1 MLRMES
7 AVIDINDQNVVVGTA
22 VSDSKEAA
30 GTKGG
35 KMEELNN
42 GVAAAAENDGG
53 GGGVGMKVVRKWVHS
68 AKVGVAVVVVSLL
81 YFLDPLY
88 KEVGDDNAIWAI
100 MTVVVIFEFH
110 AGATVSKGVNR
121 IIGTVLGG
129 GFGCLVATTGQKLGG
144 IGNSIIVGVSIFA
157 VAGGGTYYRQ
167 IHSKKLFDYGAN
179 IFILTFSLV
188 AVSGLRIENV
198 IEIAR
203 ERLLMILLG
212 FMTCVLTSLFFF
224 PIWASD
230 ELHCSLCSRFHQ
242 LATSLEG
249 CVEEYFR
256 VDESSSSEKMQPAV
270 DECFKRCEAVLL
282 AKSKDDSLVNS
293 ARWEPWHG
301 KFGLSYPWERYK
313 QTGHLLN
320 DVASSILSLKLCLK
334 SPRQGDQSDRD
345 SIREPCEAAAASLV
359 WTLGEMG
366 DSIRRMRRCD
376 IETSIVPELKSAR
389 LELSRVVTTPFK
401 RGSGGS
407 DAEALGMASF
417 VFGLTEMVEV
427 LEELA
432 KQVEELGQTAG
443 FHET

>member
-1 MLRMES
+1 MVRMES
-7 AVIDINDQNVVVGTA
+7 SSAVVDINDNVM
-22 VSDSKEAA
+22 
-30 GTKGG
+30 TKG
-35 KMEELNN
+35 KMMEEEEE
-42 GVAAAAENDGG
+42 AAENGG
-53 GGGVGMKVVRKWVHS
+53 GGGGMKTVRKWVHS
-68 AKVGVAVVVVSLL
+68 GKVGVAVVVVSLL

-129 GFGCLVATTGQKLGG
+129 GFGCLVATTGQKVGG
-144 IGNSIIVGVSIFA
+144 IGNSIIVGVSVFA
-157 VAGGGTYYRQ
+157 VAGGATYYRQ
-167 IHSKKLFDYGAN
+167 IQRKKLFDYGAN

-230 ELHCSLCSRFHQ
+230 DLHSSFSSRFHQ
-242 LATSLEG
+242 LAASLQG

-256 VDESSSSEKMQPAV
+256 MEEKSDDDDESKQQPV
-270 DECFKRCEAVLL
+270 IDECFKTCEAVLL
-282 AKSKDDSLVNS
+282 AKSKDDSLVIS

-301 KFGLSYPWERYK
+301 KFGLSYPWDRYNK
-313 QTGHLLN
+313 TAQILSDL
-320 DVASSILSLKLCLK
+320 AASILSLKFCLK
-334 SPRQGDQSDRD
+334 SPRQ
-345 SIREPCEAAAASLV
+345 PCEAAAASLA
-359 WTLGEMG
+359 WTLGELG
-366 DSIRRMRRCD
+366 DSIRRMRRCNT
-376 IETSIVPELKSAR
+376 EASIVPELKSAR
-389 LELSRVVTTPFK
+389 LELSRVIVTTPFNAT
-401 RGSGGS
+401 
-407 DAEALGMASF
+407 DAEALGMATF
-417 VFGLTEMVEV
+417 VFRLTEMVEV

>member
-1 MLRMES
+1 MVRMES
-7 AVIDINDQNVVVGTA
+7 SSAVVDINDNVM
-22 VSDSKEAA
+22 
-30 GTKGG
+30 TKG
-35 KMEELNN
+35 KMMEEEEE
-42 GVAAAAENDGG
+42 AAENGG
-53 GGGVGMKVVRKWVHS
+53 GGGGMKTVRKWVHS
-68 AKVGVAVVVVSLL
+68 GKVGVAVVVVSLL

-129 GFGCLVATTGQKLGG
+129 GFGCLVATTGQKVGG
-144 IGNSIIVGVSIFA
+144 IGNSIIVGVSVFA
-157 VAGGGTYYRQ
+157 VAGGATYYRQ
-167 IHSKKLFDYGAN
+167 IQRKKLFDYGAN

-230 ELHCSLCSRFHQ
+230 DLHSSFSSRFHQ
-242 LATSLEG
+242 LAASLQG

-256 VDESSSSEKMQPAV
+256 MEEKSDDDDESKQQPV
-270 DECFKRCEAVLL
+270 IDECFKTCEAVLL
-282 AKSKDDSLVNS
+282 AKSKDDSLVIS

-301 KFGLSYPWERYK
+301 KFGLSYPWDRYNK
-313 QTGHLLN
+313 TAQILSDL
-320 DVASSILSLKLCLK
+320 AASILSLKFCLK
-334 SPRQGDQSDRD
+334 SPRQEQISNRE
-345 SIREPCEAAAASLV
+345 SIKEPCEAAAASLA
-359 WTLGEMG
+359 WTLGELG
-366 DSIRRMRRCD
+366 DSIRRMRRCNT
-376 IETSIVPELKSAR
+376 EASIVPELKSAR
-389 LELSRVVTTPFK
+389 LELSRVIVTTPFNAT
-401 RGSGGS
+401 
-407 DAEALGMASF
+407 DAEALGMATF
-417 VFGLTEMVEV
+417 VFRLTEMVEV

>member
-144 IGNSIIVGVSIFA
+144 IGNSII

-334 SPRQGDQSDRD
+334 SPRQVINSNRD

>member
-249 CVEEYFR
+249 MQLHGFDDSYVRAGCVEEYFR

-282 AKSKDDSLVNS
+282 AKSKDDSLVIN
-293 ARWEPWHG
+293 
-301 KFGLSYPWERYK
+301 
-313 QTGHLLN
+313 
-320 DVASSILSLKLCLK
+320 
-334 SPRQGDQSDRD
+334 
-345 SIREPCEAAAASLV
+345 
-359 WTLGEMG
+359 
-366 DSIRRMRRCD
+366 
-376 IETSIVPELKSAR
+376 
-389 LELSRVVTTPFK
+389 
-401 RGSGGS
+401 
-407 DAEALGMASF
+407 
-417 VFGLTEMVEV
+417 
-427 LEELA
+427 
-432 KQVEELGQTAG
+432 
-443 FHET
+443 

>member
-7 AVIDINDQNVVVGTA
+7 AVIDINDQNVVVGPA

-42 GVAAAAENDGG
+42 GVAAAENDGG

-129 GFGCLVATTGQKLGG
+129 GFGCLVATT
-144 IGNSIIVGVSIFA
+144 
-157 VAGGGTYYRQ
+157 AGGGTYYRQ
-167 IHSKKLFDYGAN
+167 IHTKKLFDYGAN

-270 DECFKRCEAVLL
+270 DDCFKRCEAVLL

-334 SPRQGDQSDRD
+334 STHDGDQSDRD
-345 SIREPCEAAAASLV
+345 SIREPCEAAASSLV

-366 DSIRRMRRCD
+366 ESIRRMRKCD

>member
-1 MLRMES
+1 MNLILFIKY
-7 AVIDINDQNVVVGTA
+7 VT
-22 VSDSKEAA
+22 
-30 GTKGG
+30 
-35 KMEELNN
+35 
-42 GVAAAAENDGG
+42 
-53 GGGVGMKVVRKWVHS
+53 
-68 AKVGVAVVVVSLL
+68 
-81 YFLDPLY
+81 
-88 KEVGDDNAIWAI
+88 
-100 MTVVVIFEFH
+100 
-110 AGATVSKGVNR
+110 GATVSKGVNR

-167 IHSKKLFDYGAN
+167 IHTKKLFDYGAN

-270 DECFKRCEAVLL
+270 DDCFKRCEAVLL

-334 SPRQGDQSDRD
+334 STHDGDQSDRD
-345 SIREPCEAAAASLV
+345 SIREPCEAAASSLV

-366 DSIRRMRRCD
+366 ESIRRMRKCD

-407 DAEALGMASF
+407 DAEALGM
-417 VFGLTEMVEV
+417 TEMVEV

>member
-1 MLRMES
+1 MVRMES
-7 AVIDINDQNVVVGTA
+7 SSAVVDINDNVM
-22 VSDSKEAA
+22 
-30 GTKGG
+30 TKG
-35 KMEELNN
+35 KMMEEEEE
-42 GVAAAAENDGG
+42 AAENGG
-53 GGGVGMKVVRKWVHS
+53 GGGGMKTVRKWVHS
-68 AKVGVAVVVVSLL
+68 GKVGVAVVVVSLL

-129 GFGCLVATTGQKLGG
+129 GFGCLVATTGQKVGG
-144 IGNSIIVGVSIFA
+144 IGNSIIVGVSVFA
-157 VAGGGTYYRQ
+157 VAGGATYYRQ
-167 IHSKKLFDYGAN
+167 IQRKKLFDYGAN

-230 ELHCSLCSRFHQ
+230 DLHSSFSSRFHQ
-242 LATSLEG
+242 LAASLQG
-249 CVEEYFR
+249 IMEEKSDDD
-256 VDESSSSEKMQPAV
+256 DESKQQPV
-270 DECFKRCEAVLL
+270 IDECFKTCEAVLL
-282 AKSKDDSLVNS
+282 AKSKDDSLVIS

-301 KFGLSYPWERYK
+301 KFGLSYPWDRYNK
-313 QTGHLLN
+313 TAQILSDL
-320 DVASSILSLKLCLK
+320 AASILSLKFCLK
-334 SPRQGDQSDRD
+334 SPRQVPNFSLQE
-345 SIREPCEAAAASLV
+345 SIKEPCEAAAASLA
-359 WTLGEMG
+359 WTLGELG
-366 DSIRRMRRCD
+366 DSIRRMRRCNT
-376 IETSIVPELKSAR
+376 EASIVPELKSAR
-389 LELSRVVTTPFK
+389 LELSRVIVTTPFNAT
-401 RGSGGS
+401 
-407 DAEALGMASF
+407 DAEALGMATF
-417 VFGLTEMVEV
+417 VFRLTEMVEV